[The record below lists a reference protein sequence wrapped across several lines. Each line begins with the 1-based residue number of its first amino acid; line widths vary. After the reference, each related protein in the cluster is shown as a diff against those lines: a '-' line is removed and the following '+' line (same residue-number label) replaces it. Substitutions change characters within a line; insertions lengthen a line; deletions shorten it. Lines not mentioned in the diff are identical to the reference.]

1 MRDVVNALEQL
12 DLAWYLTGSEAL
24 AAYGAPRQT
33 LDTDLVLDAPIGSMA
48 ELAQALESDHYFAEP
63 LRIGNRWMAS
73 LVDQTGGGKVDLII
87 RDDDPWARAAM
98 DRRRPWKHPVWG
110 PVWVSSPEDLI
121 LAKLEWSEGTSELQL
136 RDCRMLLRMNA
147 QDIDGEYLTRWA
159 RALGVSELLQAV
171 SEGESDAS

>member
-33 LDTDLVLDAPIGSMA
+33 LDTDLVLDATIESMA
-48 ELAQALESDHYFAEP
+48 ELAQALERDHYFAEP

-87 RDDDPWARAAM
+87 RDNDPWARAAM
-98 DRRRPWKHPVWG
+98 ERRRHWKHPVWG

-159 RALGVSELLQAV
+159 RALGVSELLHAV